1 MSTIAAISTPHAE
14 GGIAVIRI
22 SGTDALTIADRVFH
36 SASGRK
42 IPSEMPGY
50 TCAFGTAHRNHQVLD
65 EVVLTVFRAPMSY
78 TGEDVAELSCHGGI
92 YVSREILRAVLDA
105 GAVPAEAGEFT
116 KRAFQNGK
124 ISLTQAE
131 AVMDVISADNA
142 RELAFARSL
151 HEGAVFRR
159 IRTIIDQIVTV
170 LGALAAWAD
179 YPEDDIP
186 EVSPE
191 ALARSLGA
199 IRTALCETIRT
210 GDYGRILKDG
220 VSAVIVG
227 RPNVGKS
234 TLFNLLSGCQ
244 RSIVTNIAGTTRDVV
259 EERVRLGDVTLR
271 LWDTA
276 GLRETEDVIE
286 QIGVNIARERLE
298 QADLVLA
305 VFDGTD
311 ALSVEDEE
319 LLRQLE
325 GRETRRVIAIVNKMD
340 CGNAE
345 AMERIAER
353 CACCIPMSAK
363 DGNGLEELRS
373 AIAERFYEGDVT
385 PEMGI
390 LANERQLR
398 CAQAA
403 LAAVAQAIEALDAG
417 EMLDA
422 ITVLLDEAAEHLMN
436 LTGERVSEK
445 VVEDVFTRFCVGK

>member
-1 MSTIAAISTPHAE
+1 MSTVAAISTPHAE

-22 SGTDALTIADRVFH
+22 SGENALTIADRVFRSVNH
-36 SASGRK
+36 K
-42 IPSEMPGY
+42 IPSEMQGY
-50 TCAFGTAHRNHQVLD
+50 TCAFGTAVREDTVLD
-65 EVVLTVFRAPMSY
+65 EVILSVFRAPHSY
-78 TGEDVAELSCHGGI
+78 TGEDVAEISCHGGI

-105 GAVPAEAGEFT
+105 GASPAEAGEFT
-116 KRAFQNGK
+116 RRAFQNGK

-131 AVMDVISADNA
+131 AVMDVISADSA

-151 HEGAVFRR
+151 QEGAVFRR
-159 IRTIIDQIVTV
+159 IRSIIDRIVNV

-186 EVSPE
+186 EVAPE
-191 ALARSLGA
+191 ELKRSLCEIQAALA
-199 IRTALCETIRT
+199 ETIAT

-220 VSAVIVG
+220 VSAVIIG

-305 VFDGTD
+305 VFDGASPLSEED
-311 ALSVEDEE
+311 FALLE
-319 LLRQLE
+319 RLE
-325 GRETRRVIAIVNKMD
+325 GREKRQVIAIVNKMD
-340 CGNAE
+340 CGAAALE
-345 AMERIAER
+345 SLRERFD
-353 CACCIPMSAK
+353 CCIPMSAK
-363 DGNGLEELRS
+363 EGEGLEQLRE
-373 AIAERFYEGDVT
+373 AIEERFYKGEVT

-403 LAAVAQAIEALDAG
+403 QEAVRQALAALDWG

-445 VVEDVFTRFCVGK
+445 VVEDVFSRFCVGK

>member
-1 MSTIAAISTPHAE
+1 MSTVAAISTPHAE

-22 SGTDALTIADRVFH
+22 SGEDALPIADRVFRSVTH
-36 SASGRK
+36 K
-42 IPSEMPGY
+42 IPSQMKGY
-50 TCAFGTAHRNHQVLD
+50 TCAFGTAVRGETELD
-65 EVVLTVFRAPMSY
+65 QVVLSVFRAPHSY
-78 TGEDVAELSCHGGI
+78 TGEDVAEISCHGGI

-105 GAVPAEAGEFT
+105 GASPAQAGEFT
-116 KRAFQNGK
+116 RRAFQNGK

-131 AVMDVISADNA
+131 AVMDVISADSA

-151 HEGAVFRR
+151 QEGAVFRR
-159 IRTIIDQIVTV
+159 IRSIIDRIVNV

-186 EVSPE
+186 EVEPE
-191 ALARSLGA
+191 ELTRNLTE
-199 IRTALCETIRT
+199 IHTALRETIST

-220 VSAVIVG
+220 VSAVIIG

-286 QIGVNIARERLE
+286 QIGVNIAKERLE

-305 VFDGTD
+305 VFDGAAT
-311 ALSVEDEE
+311 LSEEDLE

-325 GRETRRVIAIVNKMD
+325 ERPERQVIAIVNKMD
-340 CGNAE
+340 CGDGASL
-345 AMERIAER
+345 ERLKAR
-353 CACCIPMSAK
+353 FTCCIPMSAK
-363 DGNGLEELRS
+363 DGDGLELLRE
-373 AIAERFYEGDVT
+373 AIEERFYQGDVT

-398 CAQAA
+398 CAQDA
-403 LAAVAQAIEALDAG
+403 LAAVQAAMDALEYG
-417 EMLDA
+417 ELLDA

-436 LTGERVSEK
+436 LTGERVSDK
-445 VVEDVFTRFCVGK
+445 VVEDVFSRFCVGK

>member
-1 MSTIAAISTPHAE
+1 MSTVAAISTPHAE

-22 SGTDALTIADRVFH
+22 SGKNALTVADRVFR
-36 SASGRK
+36 SVSDK
-42 IPSEMPGY
+42 IPSRMAGY
-50 TCAFGTAHRNHQVLD
+50 TCAFGKAVRGETVLD
-65 EVVLTVFRAPMSY
+65 EVVLSVFRAPHSY
-78 TGEDVAELSCHGGI
+78 TGEDVAEISCHGGI

-105 GAVPAEAGEFT
+105 GASPAEAGEFT
-116 KRAFQNGK
+116 RRAFQNGK

-131 AVMDVISADNA
+131 AVMDVISADSA

-151 HEGAVFRR
+151 QEGAVFRR
-159 IRTIIDQIVTV
+159 IRRIIDRIVNV

-186 EVSPE
+186 EVEPE
-191 ALARSLGA
+191 ELRK
-199 IRTALCETIRT
+199 RLCEIQAALHDTIDT

-220 VSAVIVG
+220 VSAVIIG

-305 VFDGTD
+305 VFDG
-311 ALSVEDEE
+311 AAPLSEEDFE

-325 GRETRRVIAIVNKMD
+325 GREKRQVIAIVNKMD
-340 CGNAE
+340 CGAAALE
-345 AMERIAER
+345 SLREKFD
-353 CACCIPMSAK
+353 CCIPMSAK
-363 DGNGLEELRS
+363 EGDGLELLRA
-373 AIAERFYEGDVT
+373 AIEERFYQGDVT

-403 LAAVAQAIEALDAG
+403 QDAVQQAIEALDAG
-417 EMLDA
+417 EFLDG
-422 ITVLLDEAAEHLMN
+422 ITVLLDEAADHLMH

-445 VVEDVFTRFCVGK
+445 VVEDVFSRFCVGK

>member
-1 MSTIAAISTPHAE
+1 MSTIAAVSTPHAE

-22 SGTDALTIADRVFH
+22 SGTNALTIADRVFRSPH
-36 SASGRK
+36 GK
-42 IPSEMPGY
+42 IPSQMKGY
-50 TCAFGTAHRNHQVLD
+50 TCAYGSAVRDHVPLD
-65 EVVLTVFRAPMSY
+65 EVVLTVFRAPHSY
-78 TGEDVAELSCHGGI
+78 TGEDVAEISCHGGI

-105 GAVPAEAGEFT
+105 GASPAEAGEFT
-116 KRAFQNGK
+116 RRAFQNGK
-124 ISLTQAE
+124 LSLTQAE
-131 AVMDVISADNA
+131 AVMDVISADSA

-159 IRTIIDQIVTV
+159 IRSIIDRIVNV

-186 EVSPE
+186 EVEPD
-191 ALARSLGA
+191 ALRKSLTD
-199 IRTALCETIRT
+199 IRTALEETIST
-210 GDYGRILKDG
+210 SDYGRIIKDG
-220 VSAVIVG
+220 VSAVIIG

-244 RSIVTNIAGTTRDVV
+244 RSIVTDIAGTTRDVV

-286 QIGVNIARERLE
+286 QIGVNIARERLD

-305 VFDGTD
+305 VFDG
-311 ALSVEDEE
+311 AAPLCEEDME

-325 GRETRRVIAIVNKMD
+325 GRAERQVIAIVNKMD
-340 CGNAE
+340 CGE
-345 AMERIAER
+345 GTSLESLRERF
-353 CACCIPMSAK
+353 ACCIPMSAK
-363 DGNGLEELRS
+363 DGDGLERLRE
-373 AIAERFYEGDVT
+373 AIEERFYKGDVT

-403 LAAVAQAIEALDAG
+403 RESVQQALEALDCG
-417 EMLDA
+417 ELLDA

-445 VVEDVFTRFCVGK
+445 VMEDVFTRFCVGK

>member
-22 SGTDALTIADRVFH
+22 SGSHALSIADHVFR
-36 SASGRK
+36 SANGK
-42 IPSEMPGY
+42 IPSHMKGY
-50 TCAFGTAHRNHQVLD
+50 TCAFGKAVRGDVVLD
-65 EVVLTVFRAPMSY
+65 EVILSVFRAPHSY

-105 GAVPAEAGEFT
+105 GAVPADAGAFT
-116 KRAFQNGK
+116 RRAFQNGK

-131 AVMDVISADNA
+131 AVMDVISADSD
-142 RELAFARSL
+142 RELRFARSL

-159 IRTIIDQIVTV
+159 IRRIIDRIVQV

-186 EVSPE
+186 EVEPC
-191 ALARSLGA
+191 ALRSSLLE
-199 IRTALCETIRT
+199 IRSELSKTIST

-220 VSAVIVG
+220 VSAVIIG

-234 TLFNLLSGCQ
+234 TLFNLLSGCE

-276 GLRETEDVIE
+276 GLRETEDIIE
-286 QIGVNIARERLE
+286 QIGVNIAKERLNR
-298 QADLVLA
+298 ADLVLA
-305 VFDGTD
+305 VFDGTVPLSHEDEMLLD
-311 ALSVEDEE
+311 ALA
-319 LLRQLE
+319 
-325 GRETRRVIAIVNKMD
+325 GKKTIAIVNKLD
-340 CGNAE
+340 QIGGNIIKE
-345 AMERIAER
+345 SLGGRFDR
-353 CACCIPMSAK
+353 CIGMSAK
-363 DGNGLEELRS
+363 EGTGLDELRE
-373 AIAERFYEGDVT
+373 AIEEMFYKGEVT

-390 LANERQLR
+390 LANERQIS
-398 CAQAA
+398 CAKAA
-403 LAAVAQAIEALDAG
+403 ENSISQAIAALDAG

-422 ITVLLDEAAEHLMN
+422 VTVLLDEAAEQLMN

-445 VVEDVFTRFCVGK
+445 VVEDVFSRFCVGK